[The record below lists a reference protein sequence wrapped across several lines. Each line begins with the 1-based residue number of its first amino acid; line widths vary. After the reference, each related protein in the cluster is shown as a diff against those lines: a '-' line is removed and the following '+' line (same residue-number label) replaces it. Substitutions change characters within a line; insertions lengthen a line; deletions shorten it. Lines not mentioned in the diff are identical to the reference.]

1 MFEAI
6 ILGIVEGL
14 TEYLPVSSTGHLLV
28 VSDLLG
34 VADGDARLAAD
45 TFAVAVQIGAIVAV
59 VVLYWRRLW
68 SMWRGLWG
76 RDVVGRQ
83 MLVRILAA
91 FVPAAIIG
99 VVAGD
104 RLKESLF
111 GPVPVTVAWIVG
123 GVVLLVWPR
132 LTTART
138 AQCELVEMSV
148 RSAVVIGCAQAV
160 AMWPGVS
167 RSLVT
172 LLAALALGATL
183 ASAVEFSFLL
193 GLVTL
198 SAASVFDLV
207 RNGDVIRDQFGLVSP
222 TVAAVCAFVAA
233 LASVRWMV
241 AWLQTRSLAIFGW
254 YRVAIGAVC
263 GVLLLVGVL

>member
-45 TFAVAVQIGAIVAV
+45 TFAVAVQLGAIVAV
-59 VVLYWRRLW
+59 VVLYRQRLW

-83 MLVRILAA
+83 MLARLVVA
-91 FVPAAIIG
+91 FLPAAIVG
-99 VVAGD
+99 VAAGD
-104 RLKESLF
+104 TLKENLF
-111 GPVPVTVAWIVG
+111 GPVPITIAWLVG
-123 GVVLLVWPR
+123 AVVLLAWPR
-132 LTTART
+132 MTSRHPLRRDV
-138 AQCELVEMSV
+138 VEMSLG
-148 RSAVVIGCAQAV
+148 STALIGAAQV
-160 AMWPGVS
+160 LAMWPGVS

-172 LLAALALGATL
+172 LLAALALGATM
-183 ASAVEFSFLL
+183 ATAVEFSFLL
-193 GLVTL
+193 GLITL
-198 SAASVFDLV
+198 SAASVLDLV
-207 RNGDVIRDQFGLVSP
+207 RNGDVIRAEFGVATP
-222 TVAAVCAFVAA
+222 AVAAICAFVAA
-233 LASVRWMV
+233 IVSVRWMV

-254 YRVAIGAVC
+254 YRLAIGATCVVLLAT
-263 GVLLLVGVL
+263 GVL